1 LFGKNGVVD
10 LMDGLGYP
18 MVPLAVDD
26 SGPLIISDAA
36 PMRKAKPGETWDP
49 VKKIGA
55 DGTVGLDPAAGQIA
69 ASSPPM
75 VVGNMLVVGNSSI
88 HGYYPIRTHNV
99 TGTVR
104 GFDIRTGRQAWKF
117 NLVPQPGEF
126 GAETWKNGSKNGSK
140 GVGKNDA
147 WAPYAADEQL
157 GLVYIPVG
165 MPLMDEYGGHRP
177 GNNLYGNSL
186 VALDAKTGLRKWHFQ
201 MVHHDIWDYDT
212 PMAPNLMDVTV
223 DGKLRKVVA
232 QTTKQGWVYT
242 FDRATGEPIWP
253 IVETPVMKSDVPGEV
268 SSPTQPIPSKPAPYS
283 QQGLV
288 EADLIDY
295 TPAIKDSALKMAKRC
310 RMGPYFIPPAAAD
323 GKGSTGL
330 KCSWYAPGASGG
342 VNIDGGAT
350 VDVETGMMYVASI
363 TGMSTAQLQK
373 DPCSEFDY
381 SSPRNSCGLLGAL
394 PAPPGYE
401 GPVRERGGDF
411 AGRAGGSIIGGVSI
425 VKPKEFGGITAY
437 NMKSGDKSWWAPNAG
452 MLKVTSRDPL
462 FAGVTLPPQGG
473 RGQAQAITTKTLLI
487 YGTGRSGGAPGE
499 APKLYALDKTTGK
512 QVGAVE
518 IASKTT
524 AVPMT
529 FLHKGR
535 QYIVFAS
542 GAENETQL
550 TALALPVKK

>member
-1 LFGKNGVVD
+1 
-10 LMDGLGYP
+10 
-18 MVPLAVDD
+18 
-26 SGPLIISDAA
+26 
-36 PMRKAKPGETWDP
+36 
-49 VKKIGA
+49 
-55 DGTVGLDPAAGQIA
+55 
-69 ASSPPM
+69 
-75 VVGNMLVVGNSSI
+75 
-88 HGYYPIRTHNV
+88 
-99 TGTVR
+99 
-104 GFDIRTGRQAWKF
+104 
-117 NLVPQPGEF
+117 
-126 GAETWKNGSKNGSK
+126 
-140 GVGKNDA
+140 
-147 WAPYAADEQL
+147 
-157 GLVYIPVG
+157 
-165 MPLMDEYGGHRP
+165 
-177 GNNLYGNSL
+177 
-186 VALDAKTGLRKWHFQ
+186 
-201 MVHHDIWDYDT
+201 
-212 PMAPNLMDVTV
+212 
-223 DGKLRKVVA
+223 
-232 QTTKQGWVYT
+232 
-242 FDRATGEPIWP
+242 
-253 IVETPVMKSDVPGEV
+253 
-268 SSPTQPIPSKPAPYS
+268 
-283 QQGLV
+283 
-288 EADLIDY
+288 
-295 TPAIKDSALKMAKRC
+295 
-310 RMGPYFIPPAAAD
+310 
-323 GKGSTGL
+323 
-330 KCSWYAPGASGG
+330 

-499 APKLYALDKTTGK
+499 APKLYALDKVTGK